1 MSFFSFKVI
10 FFFFSLEK
18 FGGFGVSIPRR
29 FVLAGPIG
37 SSVPFFGLL
46 FSLFPLAHMKISS
59 QQGNS

>member
-1 MSFFSFKVI
+1 MI
-10 FFFFSLEK
+10 FFLFSLEK

-29 FVLAGPIG
+29 FILAGPIG